1 MNTFP
6 LRHISIR
13 LPWHDRGWIGTVCE
27 APQLNGSCVKLK
39 GIAGSKNDQQEVIF
53 RGKSL
58 ENIEPSDWPSCVAE
72 RATFMAPFAMDQV
85 KTHALA
91 QANSEHYGH
100 FRPTAQ
106 RYPAYSAGVVPFKWL
121 MRDQLDYYADALTLD
136 VDIGRE
142 PELGYRTNWV
152 HEATNQKTL
161 LDAFAGHLKVDE
173 SLTLFYA
180 KHVPFVEGTGRILV
194 GVGRVKQIGEVS
206 QYAQEGQGL
215 PGMVWER
222 PIQHSIRPK
231 ESDGFLM
238 PYHLLMARAEADP
251 SIDLERYTAKAPD
264 DHWGEFSYASE
275 LVTHDASIAAL
286 LAIDSALQRI
296 HDDLGIDCT
305 ANRNWVHTE
314 LVRLWKVRG
323 PYPGLGAVLTAL
335 GLPRG
340 VFVAQAVQDKAG
352 ENVDPWPLLDSTFK
366 NPAGVL
372 PEAMRPDVKELAPTW
387 KGLPKERRAY
397 LKLLSRFE
405 LTVEQAK
412 LMYDAGGRNK
422 KFAASTDAEI
432 LANPYR
438 LYELTRQ
445 SPDGV
450 KLLTVDRG
458 VFPDDVVRLKHPLEE
473 PSQLESSIDLR
484 RVRAFTIAALEAAAL
499 AGNTLLPFQHVV
511 EAVQAYPVSPKC
523 PVTSDMLAARA
534 MEMAPELIQVP
545 MSVDHALQLERY
557 QQIGALV
564 RQQALARVKGQRHKL
579 ERDWSKLLDEKF
591 GKSNDAEEL
600 RARQEKA
607 AALKELAEARFS
619 VLAGPA
625 GAGKTTV
632 LGILCAQP
640 EIQAEGLLLLAP
652 TGKARVRMQ
661 ELSQGGAAK
670 ALTLA
675 QFLNQ
680 NKRYDGSAGRYHLS
694 ERPKATGFGTVI
706 VDESSMLT
714 EDMIGALFDA
724 LQGVKRYIFVGDP
737 AQLPPI
743 GAGRPFVDIITKLKP
758 DDYESR
764 FPRVT
769 PGFAEL
775 TIERRQVGGDRP
787 DLRLARWFS
796 AAPPSAGE
804 DDIFSAGADDHK
816 TISFVEWKNPE
827 EFQAK
832 LLEVL
837 QKELELADVNDVR
850 GFNRALGAVAQGDYD
865 YFNRTKEEK
874 AGSVEAVEAWQVLS
888 PLRGMPFGVGDIN
901 RLIHE
906 RYRKGF
912 VELASKS
919 RQRPIPKPFGSERI
933 VYGDKVMNLSNHRRD
948 GNKVYPSDGAL
959 GYLAN
964 GEIGVAVGTWKSF
977 ASPKILKVEFASQ
990 KGYTYDFYGSDFR
1003 EEGDASLELA
1013 YALTI
1018 HKAQGSQFKMVILV
1032 LPEAHPILSRELIYT
1047 ALTRHQ
1053 DRVVVMHQGPRS
1065 MLKDFSAPH
1074 RSDTARRMTNLV
1086 RDCRMVEVPQVNGST
1101 FLQDGLVYRTGRGLA
1116 VRSKSEWII
1125 SEALAGANVSFEYE
1139 KPLVLGGSTRYPDF
1153 TIEDEISGRTIFWE
1167 HLGMLDRPDYKAA
1180 WGKKVAWYRAN
1191 DVLPSEEGGGDRGML
1206 VTTMESAS
1214 APLDGKRVNDVI
1226 KLITGA

>member
-1 MNTFP
+1 MNAYP

-13 LPWHDRGWIGTVCE
+13 VPWHDKGWIGSVCD

-39 GIAGSKNDQQEVIF
+39 GIAGRKNDQQEVIF

-58 ENIEPSDWPSCVAE
+58 EQMDLADWPACVAE
-72 RATFMAPFAMDQV
+72 RATFMAPFEMDQV
-85 KTHALA
+85 KKHALA

-100 FRPTAQ
+100 FRPTIQ

-121 MRDQLDYYADALTLD
+121 MRDQLEYFADALALD

-142 PELGYRTNWV
+142 PDLGYHTNWV

-161 LDAFAGHLKVDE
+161 LDAFAGHLRVEE

-180 KHVPFVEGTGRILV
+180 KHVPFIEGAGRILI
-194 GVGRVKQIGEVS
+194 GVGRVKQIGKVS
-206 QYAQEGQGL
+206 QYKQEGQGM

-222 PIQHSIRPK
+222 PIQHSIRPN

-238 PYHLLMARAEADP
+238 PYQLLMERAAADP
-251 SIDLERYTAKAPD
+251 SIDMERYTAKAPD

-286 LAIDSALQRI
+286 LAMDTALQRI
-296 HDDLGIDCT
+296 HDELGIDCT
-305 ANRNWVHTE
+305 TKRDWLHIE

-335 GLPRG
+335 GLTRG
-340 VFVAQAVQDKAG
+340 VFIAQAVQEKAG

-366 NPAGVL
+366 NPAAVL
-372 PEAMRPDVKELAPTW
+372 PEAMRADVKELAPTW
-387 KGLPKERRAY
+387 KGLPAGRRAY

-405 LTVEQAK
+405 LTVEQAN
-412 LMYDAGGRNK
+412 LMYDAPGRDK
-422 KFAASTDAEI
+422 KFAPSTDAEI
-432 LANPYR
+432 LGNPYR
-438 LYELTRQ
+438 LYELTRP

-450 KLLTVDRG
+450 KLLMVDRG
-458 VFPDDVVRLKHPLEE
+458 VFPDDVVRLKHPLDA

-499 AGNTLLPFQHVV
+499 AGNTLLPYQHVV
-511 EAVQAYPVSPKC
+511 EAVQAYPVNPKC

-534 MEMAPELIQVP
+534 AEMAPELIPVS
-545 MSVDHALQLERY
+545 MNDGHALQLSRY

-579 ERDWSKLLDEKF
+579 ERDWIKLLNEKF
-591 GKSNDAEEL
+591 GETNDSEET

-661 ELSQGGAAK
+661 ELSQDGAAK

-694 ERPKATGFGTVI
+694 DRPKATGYGTVI

-714 EDMIGALFDA
+714 EDMIGALFDS

-764 FPRVT
+764 FPRIT

-775 TIERRQVGGDRP
+775 TIERRQIGGDRP

-816 TISFVEWKNPE
+816 TIGFVEWKGPE

-837 QKELELADVNDVR
+837 HRELNLAGVDDVR
-850 GFNRALGAVAQGDYD
+850 GFNRALGAVGQGDYD
-865 YFNRTKEEK
+865 YFNRTKEGQ
-874 AGSVEAVEAWQVLS
+874 AGSVDAVEAWQVLS

-912 VELASKS
+912 LELAA
-919 RQRPIPKPFGSERI
+919 RAQRRPIPKPFGSERI

-948 GNKVYPSDGAL
+948 GKKVYPQDGAL

-990 KGYTYDFYGSDFR
+990 KGFTYDFYSSDFR

-1018 HKAQGSQFKMVILV
+1018 HKAQGSQFKLVILV

-1053 DRVVVMHQGPRS
+1053 DRVVVMHQGPRT
-1065 MLKDFSAPH
+1065 MLKDFTAPH

-1086 RDCRMVEVPQVNGST
+1086 RDCHMVEVPQVNGST

-1125 SEALAGANVSFEYE
+1125 SEALANANVPFEYE

-1153 TIEDEISGRTIFWE
+1153 TIEDEITGRTIYWE
-1167 HLGMLDRPDYKAA
+1167 HLGLLDRPDYKAA
-1180 WGKKVAWYRAN
+1180 WAKKFAWYRAN
-1191 DVLPSEEGGGDRGML
+1191 GVLPSEEGGGDRGTL
-1206 VTTMESAS
+1206 FTTMEFAS
-1214 APLDGKRVNDVI
+1214 SPLDGKKVNDVI